1 MATISAQHIDDLNV
15 KLTVQIPA
23 AELSEKFKKEL
34 NRFSQKAALKG
45 FRKGKTPMSYIQ
57 KIYGND
63 IMSDLIND
71 TVSNEVGKYLEDNK
85 MDILGRPIPAEDTA
99 RNTFS
104 VTNIQDLEF
113 SFDIGLS
120 PEFEVKGL
128 DKQNK
133 FVKMIPEVPVA
144 WIDDAVEAER
154 KRHGETKQIE
164 TKELQ
169 EKDLIKIQAKEK
181 DGDIEKSFAVLY
193 DDLTPEFI
201 KLMKGKKAGDS
212 FDFDILKMEKDKD
225 EAHIRKYI
233 LDIADEVS
241 FNPIFTGTL
250 EEITRIS
257 PAEMNEAFFTKA
269 FGPNVTT
276 EEGARSFL
284 YSEFAKY
291 FESDSWGLLVR
302 DLQERV
308 LEMNPLNLPETF
320 LKRWLAFSSEKNTPD
335 VIEKDFERFSA
346 NLRWTLIREQ
356 ITQKYHVHVHDEDIA
371 AVYKDRI
378 RASYGA
384 QLGEEFLN
392 MFAQRM
398 MEEASKKNSKEHE
411 DVIESAMFNQVFKKI
426 AGLVDVTDINVTWEE
441 FNAKRELAL
450 EAAKKSREG
459 EAVELAAEEA
469 EELA

>member
-1 MATISAQHIDDLNV
+1 MATITAQHIDNLNV

-23 AELSEKFKKEL
+23 PELSDKFKKEL

-71 TVSNEVGKYLEDNK
+71 TVSNEVGNYLQDNK
-85 MDILGRPIPAEDTA
+85 MDILGRPIPAEDSA
-99 RNTFS
+99 RNNFS

-113 SFDIGLS
+113 TFDIGLA
-120 PEFEVKGL
+120 PVFEVNGL

-133 FVKMIPEVPVA
+133 FVKMVPEVPVA
-144 WIDDAVEAER
+144 WIDDAIEAER
-154 KRHGETKQIE
+154 KRHGATTQIE
-164 TKELQ
+164 SKDLQ
-169 EKDLIKIQAKEK
+169 DKDLIKIQAKEN
-181 DGDIEKSFAVLY
+181 GGSIEKSFAVLY
-193 DDLTPEFI
+193 EDLTPEFI
-201 KLMKGKKAGDS
+201 KLLKGKKAGDS

-233 LDIADEVS
+233 LDITEDESFHSS
-241 FNPIFTGTL
+241 FNGTI

-257 PAEMNEAFFTKA
+257 PAELNEAFFTKA

-276 EEGARSFL
+276 EEEARAFL
-284 YSEFAKY
+284 YGEFAKY

-302 DLQERV
+302 DLQERL
-308 LEMNPLNLPETF
+308 LEMNPLELPETF

-346 NLRWTLIREQ
+346 NLRWTLLRDQ
-356 ITQKYHVHVHDEDIA
+356 IIEKHHVHVHNEDIA

-384 QLGEEFLN
+384 QLGEEFLD

-398 MEEASKKNSKEHE
+398 MEEASKKQSKEHE
-411 DVIESAMFNQVFKKI
+411 DVVESAMFNQVFRKI
-426 AGLVDVTDINVTWEE
+426 ASLVDVTDINVTWEE

-459 EAVELAAEEA
+459 EAVELAAEGEEA
-469 EELA
+469 MA

>member
-1 MATISAQHIDDLNV
+1 MANISAQHIDDLNV

-23 AELSEKFKKEL
+23 TELSDKFKKEL
-34 NRFSQKAALKG
+34 NRFTQKAALKG

-71 TVSNEVGKYLEDNK
+71 TVSNEVGNFLQEKN

-99 RNTFS
+99 KNTFS

-113 SFDIGLS
+113 SFDIGLA
-120 PEFEVKGL
+120 PAFEVQGL

-133 FVKMIPEVPVA
+133 FVKLVPEVPVA
-144 WIDDAVEAER
+144 WIDDAIEAER
-154 KRHGETKQIE
+154 KRHGATTQVDSKN
-164 TKELQ
+164 LQ
-169 EKDLIKIQAKEK
+169 DKDLIKILAKEK
-181 DGDIEKSFAVLY
+181 DGSIEKTFAVLFE
-193 DDLTPEFI
+193 DLTPEFV
-201 KLMKGKKAGDS
+201 KLLKGKKVGDS

-233 LDIADEVS
+233 LDIDEQQS
-241 FNPIFTGTL
+241 FNPAFSGTL
-250 EEITRIS
+250 EEINRIT
-257 PAEMNEAFFTKA
+257 PADLDEAFFTKA
-269 FGPNVTT
+269 FGAEVTT
-276 EEGARSFL
+276 EEAARAFL
-284 YSEFAKY
+284 YNEFAKY

-302 DLQERV
+302 DLQERL
-308 LEMNPLNLPETF
+308 LEMNQLNLPETF

-335 VIEKDFERFSA
+335 VIEKDFDRFSA
-346 NLRWTLIREQ
+346 NLRWTLIRDHIIE
-356 ITQKYHVHVHDEDIA
+356 KYHVHVHNEDIA

-384 QLGEEFLN
+384 QLGEEFLD

-398 MEEASKKNSKEHE
+398 MDEASKKQSKEHE
-411 DVIESAMFNQVFKKI
+411 DVVESAMFNQVFKKI

-459 EAVELAAEEA
+459 ESVELVSEETEA
-469 EELA
+469 TE